1 MTLLTTAPRLITI
14 EGGEGVGKTTAID
27 VLKGALEAG
36 GHEVVTT
43 REPGGTPLGEMLRGI
58 IRGSLIDQEI
68 TPQAELLMLFAARAQ
83 HLAEV
88 ITPALERGAVVL
100 CDRFTDSSYA
110 YQGAGRGV
118 PAPYINVLEQAFV
131 GMTPGLTILLDAPV
145 AVGRQR
151 AAHRG
156 LAVDRIEAEPDEFFN
171 RVRNGF
177 LERAMADPARIR
189 IIDAA
194 RSRPAI
200 MTDLLGA
207 VDGWL
212 LANPAE
218 ESIS

>member
-1 MTLLTTAPRLITI
+1 MTLLSTAPRLITL
-14 EGGEGVGKTTAID
+14 EGGEGVGKTTAIE
-27 VLKGALEAG
+27 VLKEALEAA

-83 HLAEV
+83 HLVEV

-118 PAPYINVLEQAFV
+118 PEPYINVLEQAFV
-131 GMTPGLTILLDAPV
+131 GIIPGMTILLDAPV

-177 LERAMADPARIR
+177 LDRAMADPDRVR

-194 RSRPAI
+194 RSRAAI
-200 MTDLLGA
+200 TADLRAA
-207 VDGWL
+207 VDHWL
-212 LANPAE
+212 LTIHAE
-218 ESIS
+218 EFAS